1 MVCKTTPST
10 QSEDTNVVE
19 KDIQN
24 NGQAKKDK
32 KTITGPQ
39 NNTQTTKNEQ
49 HELYEKRDNFDFS
62 IVNLLFIYNNIQT
75 YPVCGVYMLQL
86 I

>member
-1 MVCKTTPST
+1 LYRYERF
-10 QSEDTNVVE
+10 EDTNVVE

-39 NNTQTTKNEQ
+39 NNTQTTKNEK
-49 HELYEKRDNFDFS
+49 HEPN
-62 IVNLLFIYNNIQT
+62 
-75 YPVCGVYMLQL
+75 
-86 I
+86 